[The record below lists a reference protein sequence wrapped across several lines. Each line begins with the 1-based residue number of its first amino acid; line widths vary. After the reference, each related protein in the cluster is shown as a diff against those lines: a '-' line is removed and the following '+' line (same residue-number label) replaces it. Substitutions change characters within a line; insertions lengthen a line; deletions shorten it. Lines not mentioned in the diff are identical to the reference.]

1 MLQSR
6 DCQEAGGATRSL
18 TVAALHKFLET
29 TMPYRCFGIT
39 FFVAG
44 GLVAVCL
51 ADLPSKNAPDPKKTE
66 SVSDVDKVERLL
78 AARKEYQTSLEQLR
92 LHYINTG
99 DMERTKWAE
108 EELVQF
114 HRINKQ
120 AYRLELDVPPPTL
133 QAGYNI
139 KEANELYRQAMT
151 YKDKSWGTDYI
162 DNQRRAELLLQQILT
177 QYPQSS
183 RISDTAYQLGDIY
196 ESKACKQYRRSGA
209 YFERCF
215 QWNKHTHLDA
225 RLRAAR
231 VYDKEVL
238 DRNHAIDLY
247 KEVKTHETDPKQI
260 DEAEKRLAELSG
272 RK

>member
-1 MLQSR
+1 
-6 DCQEAGGATRSL
+6 
-18 TVAALHKFLET
+18 
-29 TMPYRCFGIT
+29 MPYRRVGLCLL
-39 FFVAG
+39 VAG
-44 GLVAVCL
+44 GLTAFCL
-51 ADLPSKNAPDPKKTE
+51 ADLPSKNATADPKKAE
-66 SVSDVDKVERLL
+66 SVTDVEKVERLL

-92 LHYINTG
+92 LHYIAVG
-99 DMERTKWAE
+99 DIERTKWAE

-120 AYRLELDVPPPTL
+120 AFRLELDVPPPTL

-151 YKDKSWGTDYI
+151 YKDKGWNTDYI

-183 RISDTAYQLGDIY
+183 RISDTAYMLGDIY

-231 VYDKEVL
+231 VYDRQLL
-238 DRNHAIDLY
+238 DRSHAIDLY
-247 KEVKTHETDPKQI
+247 KEVDTHETDPKQRA
-260 DEAEKRLAELSG
+260 EAEKRLAELSG
-272 RK
+272 TK